1 MLLTNKNDHNN
12 NYTEIFEEL
21 VKQRFDEIKE
31 LTNEIDHNDLTYYFK
46 GNTVRKRLDDFN
58 NVMEIE
64 VKQKEAKNYRMSLIQ
79 I

>member
-1 MLLTNKNDHNN
+1 MPLTNKDDHNN

-31 LTNEIDHNDLTYYFK
+31 LTDEINHNDLTYYFK

-58 NVMEIE
+58 NVMEIAG
-64 VKQKEAKNYRMSLIQ
+64 VKWS
-79 I
+79 